1 MIPKVPVRLHK
12 PVSLLHQKVAITQG
26 VLDQNV
32 GGGAV
37 LLDVSRGL
45 YFGLDDTGYEFWN
58 ALKNSTNIEEAFL
71 NLRQEYDVGND
82 ELKSDL
88 LALVNELV
96 ANGLLTV
103 VQS

>member
-1 MIPKVPVRLHK
+1 MNPKVPVTIRE
-12 PVSLLHQKVAITQG
+12 PVTLRQKIAIASG

-37 LLDVSRGL
+37 LLDVTQGL
-45 YFGLDDTGYEFWN
+45 YFGLDDTGYEFWQ
-58 ALKNSTNIEEAFL
+58 ALKNSNSIEAAFL
-71 NLRQEYDVGND
+71 TLREKFAVGDD

-96 ANGLLTV
+96 ANGLVTV
-103 VQS
+103 VES